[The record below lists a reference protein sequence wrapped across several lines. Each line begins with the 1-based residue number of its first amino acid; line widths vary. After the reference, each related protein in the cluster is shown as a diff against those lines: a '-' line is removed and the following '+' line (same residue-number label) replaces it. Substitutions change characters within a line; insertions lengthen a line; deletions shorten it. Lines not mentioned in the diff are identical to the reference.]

1 MDPRRSIWG
10 PVLLTVALLAV
21 GGLLPHGTN
30 RPSDAVPSAS
40 ASWLAPPSWP
50 AFAVRDVAVLHPT
63 RAANAW
69 GPSWPAFALRAA
81 APSSPRVA
89 GEPAR
94 VRLVPATSLAAPV
107 VVARRMAAVG
117 VSLML
122 AVLVAL
128 AAIVVM
134 VWPRLRGAR
143 RRRGGVDLA
152 LRVLTLAER
161 GVEQR
166 HIARHAGLP
175 RDAVRAMLHRSAQT
189 PRA

>member
-10 PVLLTVALLAV
+10 PVLITVVLLAV
-21 GGLLPHGTN
+21 GGLVPRGTSVP
-30 RPSDAVPSAS
+30 REPMPSGAG

-50 AFAVRDVAVLHPT
+50 AFALREVTWLHPGRT
-63 RAANAW
+63 SQAW
-69 GPSWPAFALRAA
+69 GPSWPAFALRPLAH
-81 APSSPRVA
+81 
-89 GEPAR
+89 
-94 VRLVPATSLAAPV
+94 TAAPV
-107 VVARRMAAVG
+107 PARAVRPTAAPVRLAAGSFVVG
-117 VSLML
+117 VILALWLVGTLVLLGML
-122 AVLVAL
+122 L
-128 AAIVVM
+128 
-134 VWPRLRGAR
+134 WPRVRGAR

>member
-1 MDPRRSIWG
+1 MTNTLP
-10 PVLLTVALLAV
+10 
-21 GGLLPHGTN
+21 GGQKVQLDLIG
-30 RPSDAVPSAS
+30 
-40 ASWLAPPSWP
+40 
-50 AFAVRDVAVLHPT
+50 
-63 RAANAW
+63 
-69 GPSWPAFALRAA
+69 
-81 APSSPRVA
+81 A
-89 GEPAR
+89 G
-94 VRLVPATSLAAPV
+94 LISL
-107 VVARRMAAVG
+107 
-117 VSLML
+117 
-122 AVLVAL
+122 AL

-161 GVEQR
+161 GVAQR

>member
-10 PVLLTVALLAV
+10 PVLLTVALLAL
-21 GGLLPHGTN
+21 GGLLPHGT
-30 RPSDAVPSAS
+30 RPPSEGVTPAGS
-40 ASWLAPPSWP
+40 AWLAPPSWP
-50 AFAVRDVAVLHPT
+50 AFALRDVGVLHPA
-63 RAANAW
+63 RALNAW
-69 GPSWPAFALRAA
+69 GPSWPVFALRAA
-81 APSSPRVA
+81 SPSSPRSVA
-89 GEPAR
+89 GPAR
-94 VRLVPATSLAAPV
+94 VVPGMRIAGPV
-107 VVARRMAAVG
+107 ALARRMAVVG
-117 VSLML
+117 TSLVV

-128 AAIVVM
+128 AAIAVM
-134 VWPRLRGAR
+134 VWPRFRGAR

-161 GVEQR
+161 GVDQR